1 MWHIYKCHSRFCP
14 RIKKRHSLDYIT
26 PWSISDRMPVIPARQ
41 QVKAEAWGC
50 IIMTSCRARTVPGC
64 WYFMQSYCHSP
75 ARPALCC
82 LLSDPCTCMH
92 PCFVLGITYSIPE
105 ETTEESLYI
114 ILLAAPI
121 VRPTPN
127 RSSEDNRPCMHDR
140 NSLYMHVCTLLHL
153 QWPQWSIDRSIDRV
167 VCTSSTHVRML
178 SEAS

>member
-1 MWHIYKCHSRFCP
+1 MLKSGHANGVKPFPVVNVMSLSILSKNKKASLSR
-14 RIKKRHSLDYIT
+14 LYYT
-26 PWSISDRMPVIPARQ
+26 LMISDRMPLIPARQ
-41 QVKAEAWGC
+41 VKADAWGY

-64 WYFMQSYCHSP
+64 WYLMQSYCHSP

-153 QWPQWSIDRSIDRV
+153 QWPQ
-167 VCTSSTHVRML
+167 
-178 SEAS
+178 